1 MSARS
6 TQPIVR
12 FAATSLFILSIAL
25 VSRAAPPPQMQP
37 PDEKTLGEIKE
48 KTEQLGREIAALRDQ
63 HVPDWK
69 LADVEIFH
77 KAGVW
82 ALAHNEWYKGYAKY
96 AVQTLDH
103 GLERAGQLKSGDAPW
118 LNKQGTVFRGYHSA
132 LDGSVQPY
140 EVILPA
146 GYPDAH
152 KLWRLDL
159 VLHGRDDTST
169 ETKFLHAGDSTK
181 VVADQDYVE
190 LRVYGRGNNAYRWAG
205 ENDVFEA
212 LVAFRNAEVEVCHF
226 NPIDPNRIVLRG
238 FSMGGAGAW
247 HLGLMYPSRW
257 CSVSPGAGFT
267 TTYGRE
273 KNPGGKLP
281 DYVVKC
287 LGIYDALDYAE
298 NVFDVPVVAY
308 GGEIDPQ
315 REAMESIKDK
325 IAPLGLHA
333 TFLVGPKMGHKYDP
347 ESLKTIMR
355 LQGEQAAAGRPA
367 YPPHVRYVTMT
378 VRYPDCFWVGLLR
391 QQHQYERSLVDAER
405 RDNGWQVKTENVQ
418 TLRLVLPPEWQSRHQ
433 VTVGIDGR
441 TIQAKVDPRRDSI
454 LLDRQTAGW
463 AQVDDVSGWEVS
475 ASLGQWK
482 TPGLA
487 GPIDDAFTSQFLCVR
502 GTGKPWNPEVQHHAD
517 LELERFSREWNKWF
531 RGELPVTND
540 TDVTPEELQHKNLI
554 LFGDPSSNSLIAR
567 VLARL
572 PIQWTA
578 KTLTVVGKPYPAAS
592 SVPALV
598 YPNPLAPNRYVVLN
612 SGHTFHQADF
622 KASNRMLYPRLGDF
636 AVLQVAPDEKDPAS
650 ARILTAGLFDESWH
664 WPAQATR

>member
-1 MSARS
+1 R
-6 TQPIVR
+6 
-12 FAATSLFILSIAL
+12 
-25 VSRAAPPPQMQP
+25 
-37 PDEKTLGEIKE
+37 D
-48 KTEQLGREIAALRDQ
+48 IAALRDQ
-63 HVPDWK
+63 HVPEWK

-103 GLERAGQLKSGDAPW
+103 GLERAEQLKSGDAPW
-118 LNKQGTVFRGYHSA
+118 LNKQGAVFRGYRSA

-140 EVILPA
+140 EVVLPA
-146 GYPDAH
+146 SYPDAQ

-159 VLHGRDDTST
+159 VLHGRDDTLT
-169 ETKFLHAGDSTK
+169 ETKFLHAGDSTGP
-181 VVADQDYVE
+181 APEQDYIE

-205 ENDVFEA
+205 ETDVFEA
-212 LVAFRNAEVEVCHF
+212 LAAFRAAEQAARGRD
-226 NPIDPNRIVLRG
+226 PIDPNRIVLRG

-247 HLGLMYPSRW
+247 HLGLTYPSFW

-267 TTYGRE
+267 TTFGRE

-287 LGIYDALDYAE
+287 LGMYDALDYAE

-315 REAMESIKDK
+315 REASESIKDK
-325 IAPLGLHA
+325 ITPMGLHA

-347 ESLKTIMR
+347 ESLKTIMQ
-355 LQGEQAAAGRPA
+355 LQGEHAAAGRPA

-378 VRYPDCFWVGLLR
+378 VRYPDCFWASVLR
-391 QQHQYERSLVDAER
+391 QQHQYDRSLVDAER
-405 RDNGWQVKTENVQ
+405 RDNGWEVKCENVQ
-418 TLRLVLPPEWQSRHQ
+418 TLRLVLPPEWQSRKQ
-433 VTVGIDGR
+433 VAIDIDGR
-441 TIQAKVDPRRDSI
+441 TMQAKVDPRRDSV

-463 AQVDDVSGWEVS
+463 SQVDDVTGWEVS

-482 TPGLA
+482 TPGLT
-487 GPIDDAFTSQFLCVR
+487 GPIDDAFTSPFLCVR
-502 GTGKPWNPEVQHHAD
+502 GTGKPWNAEVQHHAD
-517 LELERFSREWNKWF
+517 LELQRFAREWNKWF
-531 RGELPVTND
+531 RGELPVKND
-540 TDVTPEELQHKNLI
+540 ADVTPEELQHKNLI

-578 KTLTVVGKPYPAAS
+578 ETLTVAGKPYPAAS
-592 SVPALV
+592 TIPALV

-612 SGHTFHQADF
+612 SGHTFHEADF
-622 KASNRMLYPRLGDF
+622 KASNRMLYPRFGDF
-636 AVLQVAPDEKDPAS
+636 AVLQIAPDEKDPAS
-650 ARILTAGLFDESWH
+650 ARVVTAGLFDETWH
-664 WPAQATR
+664 WPTSAAR